1 MTNVIQNPRQV
12 LLGFIAISLGI
23 CIYITF
29 RPSWQ
34 TVWIPEII
42 SLDWRKFQL
51 FTEIG
56 NNLTSFLHVFGF
68 SLLTAGIIVRKK
80 WTYMIICG
88 SWLFLN
94 LLFEFLQADAAYTRL
109 NYMSIN
115 HDKLNPVL
123 QWLKNYSL
131 HGVFDPKDV
140 FALIIGA
147 ILAYI
152 ILIKT
157 NKGG

>member
-12 LLGFIAISLGI
+12 LLGFIAIILGI
-23 CIYITF
+23 LIYIAF

-34 TVWIPEII
+34 TVWITEII

-51 FTEIG
+51 FTELG
-56 NNLTSFLHVFGF
+56 NNLPSFLHVFGF
-68 SLLTAGIIVRKK
+68 SLMTAGIIVQKK

-94 LLFEFLQADAAYTRL
+94 LLFEFLQTDAVYTWL

-115 HDKLNPVL
+115 HDKLNPIL
-123 QWLKNYSL
+123 HWFKNYSL
-131 HGVFDPKDV
+131 HAVFDPKDI
-140 FALIIGA
+140 FALISGA

-157 NKGG
+157 SKGG